1 MDAPFNTSVILL
13 VAVALWLIWVAPYLL
28 RRHKHALATD
38 AAAVVPLQEA
48 ALPAVPAPRPETL
61 MTMEIKQSQEI
72 RMKTTSSTTGPGPSV
87 PPLPPRPDFHGI
99 DKRAAKSPAPL
110 KIHYGRLFVALVG
123 LLALLTTAVT
133 GVLRLAGM
141 IHGLIPATA
150 CAVFLFSL
158 VLLRILAVRG
168 RKKRL
173 KTAFSD
179 AMGTT
184 TTSARVGGAAS
195 VPPRPGTKATG
206 AGIKRAGTME
216 AGTGTMEA
224 GTPGVG
230 NGTGPAA
237 RGSRSD
243 SGRDAQA
250 SRSGTGHNAQA
261 TRNGAE
267 RPAQTGRAAVVL
279 FDGTA
284 GAEIAAAK
292 PAKPLTATELRNAAL
307 AVAAKGAADARVATT
322 ETLGEVQPW
331 QPVQVPKPSYVAAA
345 RADRPAPAP
354 LQLPEAPRPTGK
366 TSIKATEAAAAN
378 QATEAAAS
386 QAAEAAVAMRG
397 EAAEAK
403 RAAEGPSEEVAE
415 PAAPSAP
422 DQAASKEPAAE
433 TAKDDS
439 TSAPAAAGKS
449 RSAHGLSNL
458 DVVLQRRRA

>member
-48 ALPAVPAPRPETL
+48 ALPAVPAPRPEPL

-72 RMKTTSSTTGPGPSV
+72 RMKTTSTTAGPGPSV
-87 PPLPPRPDFHGI
+87 PPLPPRPDFHGT
-99 DKRAAKSPAPL
+99 DKRPATSPAPL

-173 KTAFSD
+173 KTAFRD

-195 VPPRPGTKATG
+195 VPPRPATKATG
-206 AGIKRAGTME
+206 AGIKRT
-216 AGTGTMEA
+216 GTGTMEA
-224 GTPGVG
+224 GTPVVG

-237 RGSRSD
+237 RGSRND
-243 SGRDAQA
+243 SGHDAQA

-261 TRNGAE
+261 TRDGAE
-267 RPAQTGRAAVVL
+267 RPAQTGRPAVVL
-279 FDGTA
+279 FDGAA
-284 GAEIAAAK
+284 GAEIAPAK

-345 RADRPAPAP
+345 RAERPAPAP

-386 QAAEAAVAMRG
+386 HATETAEAMRAG
-397 EAAEAK
+397 AAEAK

-415 PAAPSAP
+415 SAAPSAP

-439 TSAPAAAGKS
+439 TSAPAAAGKG

>member
-141 IHGLIPATA
+141 IHGLIPAIA

-173 KTAFSD
+173 KAAFSD

-184 TTSARVGGAAS
+184 TTSARVGGGAS
-195 VPPRPGTKATG
+195 VPPRPGTGTME
-206 AGIKRAGTME
+206 AGTME
-216 AGTGTMEA
+216 AGA
-224 GTPGVG
+224 PGVG
-230 NGTGPAA
+230 NGTVPAGQ
-237 RGSRSD
+237 GSRND
-243 SGRDAQA
+243 SGHDPQA

-284 GAEIAAAK
+284 GAEIAPAK

-345 RADRPAPAP
+345 RAERPAPAP

-386 QAAEAAVAMRG
+386 RAAEAEAMG
-397 EAAEAK
+397 AEAAEAK
-403 RAAEGPSEEVAE
+403 RAGATEEVAE
-415 PAAPSAP
+415 AAAPSVP

-439 TSAPAAAGKS
+439 TSAPAAAGKG